1 MHTNIVRKF
10 SDFDLLCRLNQGRL
24 KMLSETNFD
33 KFKLLNLL
41 AVHPELRE
49 FRHGQLRIAASRMIK
64 EYGYQWA
71 ITRKGETI
79 EETNRLIRLSREMRS
94 TVFQATEGWHSNKSV
109 VWKRFR
115 EYTKRVGLRCES
127 RRIIEEIRKNSGSNS
142 I

>member
-1 MHTNIVRKF
+1 MHTNIVRKI
-10 SDFDLLCRLNQGRL
+10 SDFDLLCRLNQRRL

-33 KFKLLNLL
+33 KSKLLNLL

-71 ITRKGETI
+71 ITRKSETI
-79 EETNRLIRLSREMRS
+79 EETNQLIHLSREMRS

-109 VWKRFR
+109 VWKRFK
-115 EYTKRVGLRCES
+115 EYTKRVGLRHES
-127 RRIIEEIRKNSGSNS
+127 RRIIEEIKKNSGSIS

>member
-1 MHTNIVRKF
+1 
-10 SDFDLLCRLNQGRL
+10 
-24 KMLSETNFD
+24 MLSETNFD
-33 KFKLLNLL
+33 KSKLLGLL

-71 ITRKGETI
+71 IARKGETI
-79 EETNRLIRLSREMRS
+79 EETNQLIRLSRAMRS
-94 TVFQATEGWHSNKSV
+94 AVFEATEGWHSNKSV

-115 EYTKRVGLRCES
+115 EYTKRVGLRHES
-127 RRIIEEIRKNSGSNS
+127 RRIIEEIRKNSGSIS

>member
-1 MHTNIVRKF
+1 
-10 SDFDLLCRLNQGRL
+10 
-24 KMLSETNFD
+24 MLSEINFD

-41 AVHPELRE
+41 VVHPELRE

-71 ITRKGETI
+71 ITKRGETI

-115 EYTKRVGLRCES
+115 EYTKRVGLRYES
-127 RRIIEEIRKNSGSNS
+127 RRIIEEIRKNSGSIS

>member
-1 MHTNIVRKF
+1 
-10 SDFDLLCRLNQGRL
+10 
-24 KMLSETNFD
+24 MLSETNFD
-33 KFKLLNLL
+33 KSKLLNLL

-71 ITRKGETI
+71 ITRKSETI
-79 EETNRLIRLSREMRS
+79 EETNQLIHLSREMRS

-109 VWKRFR
+109 VWKRFK
-115 EYTKRVGLRCES
+115 EYTKRVGLRHES
-127 RRIIEEIRKNSGSNS
+127 RRIIEEIKKNSGSIS

>member
-1 MHTNIVRKF
+1 
-10 SDFDLLCRLNQGRL
+10 
-24 KMLSETNFD
+24 MLSETKFD
-33 KFKLLNLL
+33 KFKLLGLL

-79 EETNRLIRLSREMRS
+79 KETNQLIHLSRAMRS
-94 TVFQATEGWHSNKSV
+94 TVFEATEGWHSNKSV

-115 EYTKRVGLRCES
+115 DYTQKVG
-127 RRIIEEIRKNSGSNS
+127 IRMEARKLVEK
-142 I
+142 IRQEAKKI